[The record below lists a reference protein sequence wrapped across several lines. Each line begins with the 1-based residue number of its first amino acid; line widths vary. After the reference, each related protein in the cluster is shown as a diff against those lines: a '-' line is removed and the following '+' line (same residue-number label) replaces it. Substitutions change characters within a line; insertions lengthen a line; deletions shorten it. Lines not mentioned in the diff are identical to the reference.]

1 VVRPLVFCCRQFALL
16 ALCYLFSRQVMYVA
30 TRKSD
35 ILYTYS
41 VVAFCLARKKAI
53 GSEISVWPESLVAV
67 CNDTHESIK
76 IPEKRKNAKVF
87 CRRLELMTE
96 MY

>member
-1 VVRPLVFCCRQFALL
+1 
-16 ALCYLFSRQVMYVA
+16 
-30 TRKSD
+30 
-35 ILYTYS
+35 